1 MNIRKTLD
9 KLFGDISKR
18 EITKAQRRVEQIN
31 ALEPAIKKL
40 SDKQLRDQTDK
51 FKKRLQDG
59 ETINDLLEDAFA
71 TAREAAYRSIGQ
83 RHYDVQL
90 IGGIVLNDGNIAEM
104 RTGEGKTLVATAPIY
119 LNALEGKGAHVVTV
133 NDYLARRDAGWMGQ
147 IYHALGM
154 TTGVIIPEATFGV
167 PAFIFDPD
175 YLDEEATD
183 ERLKHLRPASRKEA
197 YNADIT
203 YGTNNELG
211 FDYLRDNMVNDA
223 GSMVQR
229 DLNFA
234 IVDEVD
240 SILIDEARTPLIISA
255 PAEESTDKYLQFA
268 RIAKSLKTED
278 DYTVDEKDR
287 VVSLTDEGIKKLEQI
302 LGVDNLYEAGLIDEA
317 HHVEQSLKAEAVY
330 KRDRDYV
337 VREGEVIIV
346 DEFTGR
352 LKFGNRYSDG
362 LHQAIEAKEGVVIR
376 QESKTLASITFQN
389 YFRLYDKLAGMTGT
403 AETEKEE
410 FYKIYELEVVVI
422 PTNVI
427 SQRVDHPDKIYRT
440 ELGKFK
446 AVAEEVKQRHQKGQP
461 VLLGTASIE
470 KNEMLGALL
479 RQLKVPHEILNA
491 KNNEREAAIV
501 AEAGRKGA
509 VTIATNIAGR
519 GTDIVLEKGVV
530 DLGGLH
536 VIGTERNESRRID
549 NQLRGRAGR
558 QGDPGSTCFYVSLED
573 DLMRIFG
580 GERVAGLMQTLGLN
594 DDMPLENPVVS
605 RTLES
610 AQKKVEGHN
619 FDIRKRVVEYDDVM
633 NKHREVVYSRRKA
646 ALKHTNLKNEIQ
658 QMLADEF
665 NDLVVAFTDVK
676 TGMIDAEKLIEQAS
690 TIMPLDN
697 QLVDKLKTADP
708 RDIADTL
715 TNYSKELYKQR
726 EQQFSEEGMRVLERL
741 VYLQVLD
748 RLWMQHLET
757 MEYLREGIGLRQMAQ
772 KDPLVEY
779 KSEGFR
785 LFKRLLRTME
795 SEIAGM
801 IFRSSI
807 SRIDEQPV
815 ETAMTKAAQ
824 HATATGDTSQA
835 GEDGEGSA
843 SGNRATRRSSKV
855 KTGINS
861 KAKKKRK
868 KRR

>member
-1 MNIRKTLD
+1 MNIRKSLD

-31 ALEPAIKKL
+31 ALEESIKKL
-40 SDKQLRDQTDK
+40 TDKQLKDQTSKLKD
-51 FKKRLQDG
+51 RLQKG
-59 ETINDLLEDAFA
+59 EALDNLLEEAFA
-71 TAREAAYRSIGQ
+71 TVREASRRAIGQ

-104 RTGEGKTLVATAPIY
+104 RTGEGKTLVATSPTY
-119 LNALEGKGAHVVTV
+119 LNALAEKGSHVVTV
-133 NDYLARRDAGWMGQ
+133 NDYLARRDAGWMGH
-147 IYHALGM
+147 IYHTLGM
-154 TTGVIIPEATFGV
+154 TTGVIVPEATFGV
-167 PAFIFDPD
+167 QAYIFDPD
-175 YLDEEATD
+175 FTDEEATD
-183 ERLKHLRPASRKEA
+183 ERLKHLRPATRQDA

-203 YGTNNELG
+203 YGTNNEFG

-223 GSMVQR
+223 ANMVQR

-255 PAEESTDKYLQFA
+255 PAEESTDKYIQFA
-268 RIAKSLKTED
+268 RLARSLKEGE

-287 VVSLTDEGIKKLEQI
+287 AVSLTDEGIKSLEKS
-302 LGVDNLYEAGLIDEA
+302 LGVDNLYEAGLVDEA
-317 HHVEQSLKAEAVY
+317 HHVEQSLKAEAIF

-337 VREGEVIIV
+337 VREGEIIIV

-362 LHQAIEAKEGVVIR
+362 LHQAIEAKEGVQIR

-389 YFRLYDKLAGMTGT
+389 YFRLYDKLSGMTGT

-410 FYKIYELEVVVI
+410 FYKIYELEVVII
-422 PTNVI
+422 PTNKSSARI
-427 SQRVDHPDKIYRT
+427 DHPDKIYRT

-446 AVAEEVKQRHQKGQP
+446 AVAEDIKERNDKGQP
-461 VLLGTASIE
+461 VLIGTASIE
-470 KNEMLGALL
+470 KNEVLSQLL
-479 RQLKVPHEILNA
+479 NQLKVPHEVLNA
-491 KNNEREAAIV
+491 KNNEREASIV
-501 AEAGRKGA
+501 AQAGQKGA
-509 VTIATNIAGR
+509 VTLATNIAGR
-519 GTDIVLEKGVV
+519 GTDIVLGEGVI

-558 QGDPGSTCFYVSLED
+558 QGDPGSTRFYVSLED

-580 GERVAGLMQTLGLN
+580 GERVAGLMQTLGLD

-633 NKHREVVYSRRKA
+633 NKHREVIYAKRKA
-646 ALKHTNLKNEIQ
+646 ALKHANLKEEIQ
-658 QMLADEF
+658 KMLEKEF
-665 NDLVVAFTDVK
+665 KTLTTVHTDVR
-676 TGMIDAEKLIEQAS
+676 TGILDTEAVLEQAS
-690 TIMPLDN
+690 AMVQLD
-697 QLVDKLKTADP
+697 QGIIDKIKKADP
-708 RDIADTL
+708 RDVSDVLIDFANTTYD
-715 TNYSKELYKQR
+715 ER
-726 EQQFSEEGMRVLERL
+726 EKQFSEEGMRVLERL

-785 LFKRLLRTME
+785 IFNRLLAQME

-801 IFRSSI
+801 ILRSSI
-807 SRIDEQPV
+807 TRVDEQPV
-815 ETAMTKAAQ
+815 ETAMTKAAEQ
-824 HATATGDTSQA
+824 AQAMSDRSQA
-835 GEDGEGSA
+835 GEDGEPRA
-843 SGNRATRRSSKV
+843 TGNRAARRATKSTNKS
-855 KTGINS
+855 GS
-861 KAKKKRK
+861 KKKRK

>member
-1 MNIRKTLD
+1 MNIRKSLD

-31 ALEPAIKKL
+31 ALEANIKKL
-40 SDKQLRDQTDK
+40 TDNQLKEQT
-51 FKKRLQDG
+51 KKLKERLEKG
-59 ETINDLLEDAFA
+59 ESLDNLLEEAFA
-71 TAREAAYRSIGQ
+71 TVREASKRSIGQ

-90 IGGIVLNDGNIAEM
+90 IGGIVLHDGNIAEM
-104 RTGEGKTLVATAPIY
+104 RTGEGKTLVATLPTY
-119 LNALEGKGAHVVTV
+119 LNALEGKGSHVVTV
-133 NDYLARRDAGWMGQ
+133 NDYLARRDAGWMGH
-147 IYHALGM
+147 IYHTLGM
-154 TTGVIIPEATFGV
+154 KTGVIVPEATFGV
-167 PAFIFDPD
+167 PAYVFDPD
-175 YLDEEATD
+175 FTDEDASD
-183 ERLKHLRPASRKEA
+183 ERLKHLRPASRQEA
-197 YNADIT
+197 YNSDIT
-203 YGTNNELG
+203 YGTNNEFG
-211 FDYLRDNMVNDA
+211 FDYLRDNMVNDPA
-223 GSMVQR
+223 NMVQR
-229 DLNFA
+229 DLNYA

-255 PAEESTDKYLQFA
+255 PAEESTDKYIQFA
-268 RIAKSLKTED
+268 RLARSLKEGD

-287 VVSLTDEGIKKLEQI
+287 AVSLTDKGIRNLEKA
-302 LGVDNLYEAGLIDEA
+302 LGVDNLYEAGLIEEA
-317 HHVEQSLKAEAVY
+317 HHVEQSLKAEAIF

-337 VREGEVIIV
+337 VREGEIIIV

-362 LHQAIEAKEGVVIR
+362 LHQAIEAKEGVQIR

-389 YFRLYDKLAGMTGT
+389 YFRLYDKLSGMTGT

-422 PTNVI
+422 PTNKI
-427 SQRVDHPDKIYRT
+427 NARTDHPDKIYRT

-446 AVAEEVKQRHQKGQP
+446 AVAEDIKERNDKGQP
-461 VLLGTASIE
+461 VLIGTASIE
-470 KNEMLGALL
+470 KNEVLSQLL
-479 RQLKVPHEILNA
+479 NKLKVPHEVLNA
-491 KNNEREAAIV
+491 KNNEREASIV
-501 AEAGRKGA
+501 AMAGQKGQ
-509 VTIATNIAGR
+509 VTLATNIAGR
-519 GTDIVLEKGVV
+519 GTDIVLGEGVV

-558 QGDPGSTCFYVSLED
+558 QGDPGSTRFYVSLED

-580 GERVAGLMQTLGLN
+580 GERVAGLMQTLGLD

-633 NKHREVVYSRRKA
+633 NKHREVIYSKRKA
-646 ALKHTNLKNEIQ
+646 ALRHSNLKDEIQ
-658 QMLADEF
+658 QMLEREF
-665 NDLVVAFTDVK
+665 NTLVTVNTDVR
-676 TGMIDAEKLIEQAS
+676 TGMLNEDAVLDQVNAMVQLDQKIIEKI
-690 TIMPLDN
+690 
-697 QLVDKLKTADP
+697 KKADP
-708 RDIADTL
+708 RDVADIL
-715 TNYSKELYKQR
+715 NDFAKKNYDEREKQ
-726 EQQFSEEGMRVLERL
+726 FTSEGMRVLERL

-757 MEYLREGIGLRQMAQ
+757 MEYVREGIGLRQMAQ

-785 LFKRLLRTME
+785 LFNRLLQQME
-795 SEIAGM
+795 AEIAGM
-801 IFRSSI
+801 ILRSTI

-815 ETAMTKAAQ
+815 ETAMTKAAEQ
-824 HATATGDTSQA
+824 ARAMSDTSQA
-835 GEDGEGSA
+835 GEEGSERS
-843 SGNRATRRSSKV
+843 SGNRASRRAS
-855 KTGINS
+855 KTGTKSNS
-861 KAKKKRK
+861 KKKRK

>member
-1 MNIRKTLD
+1 MNIRKSLD

-31 ALEPAIKKL
+31 ALEANIKKL
-40 SDKQLRDQTDK
+40 TDKQLKEQT
-51 FKKRLQDG
+51 KKLKERLEKG
-59 ETINDLLEDAFA
+59 ESLDNLLEEAFA
-71 TAREAAYRSIGQ
+71 TVREASKRSIGQ

-90 IGGIVLNDGNIAEM
+90 IGGIVLHDGNIAEM
-104 RTGEGKTLVATAPIY
+104 RTGEGKTLVATLPTY
-119 LNALEGKGAHVVTV
+119 LNALEGKGSHVVTV
-133 NDYLARRDAGWMGQ
+133 NDYLARRDAGWMGH
-147 IYHALGM
+147 IYHTLGM
-154 TTGVIIPEATFGV
+154 KTGVIVPEATFGV
-167 PAFIFDPD
+167 PAYVFDPD
-175 YLDEEATD
+175 FTD
-183 ERLKHLRPASRKEA
+183 EDASDDRLKHLRPASRQEA
-197 YNADIT
+197 YNSDIT
-203 YGTNNELG
+203 YGTNNEFG
-211 FDYLRDNMVNDA
+211 FDYLRDNMVNDPLN
-223 GSMVQR
+223 MVQR
-229 DLNFA
+229 DLNYA

-255 PAEESTDKYLQFA
+255 PAEESTDKYIQFA
-268 RIAKSLKTED
+268 RLARSLKEGD

-287 VVSLTDEGIKKLEQI
+287 AVSLTDEGIKNLEKA
-302 LGVDNLYEAGLIDEA
+302 LGVDNLYEAGLIEEA
-317 HHVEQSLKAEAVY
+317 HHVEQSLKAEGIF

-337 VREGEVIIV
+337 VREGEIIIV

-362 LHQAIEAKEGVVIR
+362 LHQAIEAKEGVQIR

-389 YFRLYDKLAGMTGT
+389 YFRLYDKLSGMTGT

-422 PTNVI
+422 PTNKI
-427 SQRVDHPDKIYRT
+427 NARTDHPDKIYRT

-446 AVAEEVKQRHQKGQP
+446 AVAEDIKERNDKGQP
-461 VLLGTASIE
+461 VLIGTASIE
-470 KNEMLGALL
+470 KNEVLSQLL
-479 RQLKVPHEILNA
+479 NKLKVPHEVLNA
-491 KNNEREAAIV
+491 KNNEREASIV
-501 AEAGRKGA
+501 AMAGQKGQ
-509 VTIATNIAGR
+509 VTLATNIAGR
-519 GTDIVLEKGVV
+519 GTDIVLGEGVV

-558 QGDPGSTCFYVSLED
+558 QGDPGSTRFYVSLED

-580 GERVAGLMQTLGLN
+580 GERVAGLMQTLGLD

-633 NKHREVVYSRRKA
+633 NKHREVIYSKRKA
-646 ALKHTNLKNEIQ
+646 ALRHSNLKDEIQ
-658 QMLADEF
+658 QMLEREF
-665 NDLVVAFTDVK
+665 STLVTVNTDVR
-676 TGMIDAEKLIEQAS
+676 TGVLNEDAVLDQVNAMVQLDQNVIEKI
-690 TIMPLDN
+690 
-697 QLVDKLKTADP
+697 KKADP
-708 RDIADTL
+708 RDVADIL
-715 TNYSKELYKQR
+715 NDFAKKNYDER
-726 EQQFSEEGMRVLERL
+726 EKQFSSEGMRVLERL

-757 MEYLREGIGLRQMAQ
+757 MEYVREGIGLRQMAQ

-785 LFKRLLRTME
+785 LFNRLLQQME
-795 SEIAGM
+795 AEIAGM
-801 IFRSSI
+801 ILRSTI

-815 ETAMTKAAQ
+815 ETAMTKAAEQ
-824 HATATGDTSQA
+824 ARAMSDTSQA
-835 GEDGEGSA
+835 GEEGSERS
-843 SGNRATRRSSKV
+843 SGNRASRRAS
-855 KTGINS
+855 KTGTKSNS
-861 KAKKKRK
+861 NKKRK

>member
-31 ALEPAIKKL
+31 ALEPVMKKL

-51 FKKRLQDG
+51 FKKRLQNG
-59 ETINDLLEDAFA
+59 EAINDLLEDAFA

-90 IGGIVLNDGNIAEM
+90 IGGIALNDGNIAEM

-175 YLDEEATD
+175 YIDEEATD

-223 GSMVQR
+223 NSMVQR
-229 DLNFA
+229 DLSFA

-268 RIAKSLKTED
+268 RIARSLKPED

-422 PTNVI
+422 PTNVT

-446 AVAEEVKQRHQKGQP
+446 AVAEEVKQRHEKGQP

-501 AEAGRKGA
+501 AEAGQKGA

-519 GTDIVLEKGVV
+519 GTDIVLEGGVV

-646 ALKHTNLKNEIQ
+646 ALKHTNLKDEIQ

-665 NDLVVAFTDVK
+665 SDLVVAFTDVK

-697 QLVDKLKTADP
+697 QLVDKLKKADP

-726 EQQFSEEGMRVLERL
+726 EKQFSEEGMRVLERL

-855 KTGINS
+855 KTGINNRT
-861 KAKKKRK
+861 KKKRK